1 MTVQSD
7 PEVLVLIEFNGR
19 TLRVRGGSFSDQ
31 EFRAGLLRAGAEI
44 GEHDAIG
51 LQTRPSEPYVSV
63 LAEGQTVVVREGLEV
78 WTGNRQQEI
87 DVTVNNAKV
96 VLMGPA
102 QQVSDIK
109 AAAAAQGAELPD
121 EFVLGIVYGRR
132 EVADLDDALE
142 IFVRPDTRFLAV
154 GHDDDA

>member
-1 MTVQSD
+1 MTVLPD

-19 TLRVRGGSFSDQ
+19 TLRVRGGSFNDQ

-51 LQTRPSEPYVSV
+51 LRTRPSEPYVSV

-96 VLMGPA
+96 VLMGPV
-102 QQVSDIK
+102 QQVSGIK